1 MHPLYTFYANES
13 LHIPCIHKR
22 VFVSCQHIR
31 TMLLIVFA
39 AHGPLSAWLQRF
51 VESPIIDDATGQVLV
66 PAGTHVLLFAD
77 DFSSVAGWPIFSTGH
92 RACAG
97 TQFARA
103 YLPVLQRALVGH
115 ERFPRRPDT
124 CGLGATTTPTWAQK
138 RRCTLC
144 ALLYAPCSSV
154 VNIKFQHE
162 HTRAFLP
169 TCALIGGNASGFAC
183 HHKSHGA
190 GRAVVP

>member
-1 MHPLYTFYANES
+1 MSHFIFRAFTKEFCFVSAHS
-13 LHIPCIHKR
+13 LHVAHCVCCSWP
-22 VFVSCQHIR
+22 
-31 TMLLIVFA
+31 

-115 ERFPRRPDT
+115 ERFHPEAGHLWSGRNNDSNMGTEETLYFVRT
-124 CGLGATTTPTWAQK
+124 VVRAMFFCGK
-138 RRCTLC
+138 
-144 ALLYAPCSSV
+144 
-154 VNIKFQHE
+154 
-162 HTRAFLP
+162 
-169 TCALIGGNASGFAC
+169 
-183 HHKSHGA
+183 HK
-190 GRAVVP
+190 VPA